1 MKPQI
6 GQKKTLACTG
16 RDFGIVKSESNT
28 PSEYQEPPNGEW
40 WGPFHPDFGTSTGDE
55 HAVGMVQPTLHPKF
69 REPIYKTGLTS
80 LPKFLN
86 WYNTDPR
93 PLNKAAKVSLLLH
106 TTAMILLLRY
116 YYCVLRKI
124 PHRILSFS
132 TNTPDPDQHGSAH
145 RIGTD
150 VRRQWMDLR
159 RWQRLLS
166 FGQKRISHGFHLH
179 FSQLSFY
186 NGMPNAISVPRWG
199 SV

>member
-1 MKPQI
+1 MKPHI

-106 TTAMILLLRY
+106 CDAILLLRY
-116 YYCVLRKI
+116 YYCVLRRLR
-124 PHRILSFS
+124 PCVSSSHSFFLEQRPRPRS
-132 TNTPDPDQHGSAH
+132 TWKCPSN
-145 RIGTD
+145 
-150 VRRQWMDLR
+150 W
-159 RWQRLLS
+159 
-166 FGQKRISHGFHLH
+166 
-179 FSQLSFY
+179 
-186 NGMPNAISVPRWG
+186 N
-199 SV
+199 